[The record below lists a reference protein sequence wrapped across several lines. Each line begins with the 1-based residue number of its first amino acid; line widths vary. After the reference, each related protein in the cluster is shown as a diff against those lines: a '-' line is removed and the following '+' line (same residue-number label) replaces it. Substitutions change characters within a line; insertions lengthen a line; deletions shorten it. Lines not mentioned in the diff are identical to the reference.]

1 MRGIRLLLNG
11 IALMVVG
18 IVLTVVI
25 AGELIDNAQPGVDY
39 STLTADTI
47 KEGMIISGEL
57 PFNLGGYETV
67 TREGDNGKQEVGTYY
82 LICTDDYDFWGIYT
96 ADKALLSK
104 LERQATQTVTVDDL
118 EDVTPIE
125 FKGKVT
131 AMDDDDKRII
141 REWTADFFDVDQ
153 AALADNVNIMDYYIK
168 VVNTSGH
175 PWILALGILVI
186 VIGAV
191 FILLFVRRKLIGR

>member
-11 IALMVVG
+11 IVLMVVG
-18 IVLTVVI
+18 IVMTVVI

-104 LERQATQTVTVDDL
+104 LERQATQTVTVDDI

-191 FILLFVRRKLIGR
+191 LILLFVRRKLIGR

>member
-18 IVLTVVI
+18 VVLTVVI

-104 LERQATQTVTVDDL
+104 LERQATQTVTVDDI

>member
-11 IALMVVG
+11 IALMVIG

-104 LERQATQTVTVDDL
+104 LERQATQTVTLDDL

-141 REWTADFFDVDQ
+141 REWTADFFDMDQ

>member
-118 EDVTPIE
+118 KDVTPIE

-141 REWTADFFDVDQ
+141 REWTADFFEIDQ
-153 AALADNVNIMDYYIK
+153 ATLADNVNIMDYYIK

-191 FILLFVRRKLIGR
+191 LILLFVRRKLIGR

>member
-18 IVLTVVI
+18 IVMTVVI

-141 REWTADFFDVDQ
+141 REWTADFFEIDQ
-153 AALADNVNIMDYYIK
+153 AALADNVSIMDYYIK

>member
-11 IALMVVG
+11 IALMVIG

-131 AMDDDDKRII
+131 AMDDDKRII
-141 REWTADFFDVDQ
+141 REWTADFFDMDQ
-153 AALADNVNIMDYYIK
+153 ASLADNVNIMDYYIK

>member
-11 IALMVVG
+11 IALMVIG

-141 REWTADFFDVDQ
+141 REWTADFFDMDQ

>member
-141 REWTADFFDVDQ
+141 REWTADFFDMDQ
-153 AALADNVNIMDYYIK
+153 ASLADNVSIMDYYIK

>member
-11 IALMVVG
+11 IALMVIG

-104 LERQATQTVTVDDL
+104 LERQATQTVTVDDI

>member
-11 IALMVVG
+11 IVLMVVG
-18 IVLTVVI
+18 IVMTVVI

-141 REWTADFFDVDQ
+141 REWTADFFDMDQ
-153 AALADNVNIMDYYIK
+153 ATLADNVNIMDYYIK

>member
-141 REWTADFFDVDQ
+141 REWTADFFEIDQ
-153 AALADNVNIMDYYIK
+153 AALADNVSIMDYYIK

-186 VIGAV
+186 VIGTV

>member
-11 IALMVVG
+11 IALMVIG

-104 LERQATQTVTVDDL
+104 LERQATQTVTLDDL

-141 REWTADFFDVDQ
+141 REWTADFFEIDQ
-153 AALADNVNIMDYYIK
+153 AALADNVSIMDYYIK